1 MSLTGGHAHA
11 APVANRELRNPGTQ
25 ATLLV
30 TMRIV
35 VPELSFVILI
45 GPSGSGKTT
54 FARRHFRP
62 TEILSSDVYRGLVS
76 DDETDQ
82 TASDDAFEALYCVAR
97 KRLARGRLTV
107 LDATNVHA
115 ASRTKAVALARELER
130 LPIAIVFDLP
140 EQVCN
145 ERNRSR
151 TDRDW
156 NPYLASTQRHQFL
169 RGVKDLEKEG
179 FRKVY
184 LLSSVA
190 EVDAAVVAREP
201 L

>member
-1 MSLTGGHAHA
+1 MSL
-11 APVANRELRNPGTQ
+11 RL
-25 ATLLV
+25 
-30 TMRIV
+30 V
-35 VPELSFVILI
+35 VPDLSFVVLI
-45 GPSGSGKTT
+45 GPSGTGKST
-54 FARRHFRP
+54 FARRHFKP
-62 TEILSSDVYRGLVS
+62 TEILSSDVFRGLVS
-76 DDETDQ
+76 DDENDQ
-82 TASDDAFEALYCVAR
+82 TATEDAFEALYSVAR
-97 KRLARGRLTV
+97 KRLTRGRLTV

-115 ASRTKAVALARELER
+115 ESRKKAIALARELLR

-156 NPYLASTQRHQFL
+156 NPYLASTQRQQFL
-169 RGVKDLEKEG
+169 RGMKDLEKEG

-184 LLSSVA
+184 VLSSVE
-190 EVDAAVVAREP
+190 EVDAATVVREP

>member
-1 MSLTGGHAHA
+1 
-11 APVANRELRNPGTQ
+11 
-25 ATLLV
+25 
-30 TMRIV
+30 MRIAI
-35 VPELSFVILI
+35 PELSFVVLI
-45 GPSGSGKTT
+45 GPSGSGKST

-62 TEILSSDVYRGLVS
+62 TEILGSDTFRGLVA
-76 DDETDQ
+76 DDENDQ
-82 TASDDAFEALYCVAR
+82 TATEDAFEALYSVAR

-107 LDATNVHA
+107 LDATNVQPE
-115 ASRTKAVALARELER
+115 SRKKAVAVARELDR

-156 NPYLASTQRHQFL
+156 NPYLASTQRQQFL
-169 RGVKDLEKEG
+169 RGMKDLEKEG
-179 FRKVY
+179 FRKAYV
-184 LLSSVA
+184 LSSVE
-190 EVDAAVVAREP
+190 EVDAATVLREA